1 MIIYCGYMLK
11 HNQDSNASLQSIQ
24 KTFNTIAAEF
34 DITRYKPWPQTIEF
48 INELPK
54 NGLILDLG
62 CGNGRNTLYLASA
75 QRGFR
80 ILGLDFSLP
89 MLRIAESKLKQR
101 GFTADVAL
109 ILADIVKL
117 PIASSSLDGALFVA
131 ALHHLPSEKL
141 RLASVLE
148 LERCLKPGGKAFISV
163 WDFEQERFKDELSHQ
178 LENPPKDG
186 EFGDVYVPWTG
197 KRGATKMRFYHLF
210 YRDEFQKLLGQTSLK
225 IIKIFRASDNY
236 HGVVEKI

>member
-1 MIIYCGYMLK
+1 MQNDEPANK
-11 HNQDSNASLQSIQ
+11 SLFNIQ
-24 KTFNTIAAEF
+24 QTFDEIAAEF

-48 INELPK
+48 INELPE

-62 CGNGRNTLYLASA
+62 CGNGRNSLYLASV

-89 MLRIAESKLKQR
+89 MLRIAEGKLKQR
-101 GFTADVAL
+101 GFTADVDL
-109 ILADIVKL
+109 ILGDIVKL
-117 PIASSSLDGALFVA
+117 PIASSSMDGALFVA
-131 ALHHLPSEKL
+131 ALHHLPSAKL

-148 LERCLKPGGKAFISV
+148 LERCLKIGGKAFISV
-163 WDFEQERFKDELSHQ
+163 WDFEQERFKDEFSHQ

-186 EFGDVYVPWTG
+186 EFGDVFVPWTG
-197 KRGATKMRFYHLF
+197 KRGVTKLRFYHLF
-210 YRDEFQKLLGQTSLK
+210 YRDEFQKLLEQTSLE
-225 IIKIFRASDNY
+225 IIEIFSASDNY